1 MIQYLLGIA
10 GSSNE
15 GVNFRNDE
23 VTDFSI
29 WGGDNRA
36 LHKLGGK
43 LHAIDSFKIF
53 KSVNLV
59 NFFQFDY
66 KPDLNDLKVE
76 SKMYQTE
83 SFDCSTCY
91 NEWNFTDIKDQRDF
105 YESNTTN
112 VIFKGEV
119 QNLGSTGYGT
129 FTLHCKAELIH
140 QNEKQVKTSFMG
152 IPVSYQVEDYKL
164 LIIDR
169 FRAKNHMNL
178 VLNNAKS
185 YNSSTV
191 YIVLDIAMIAQDMSV
206 DHYNVGD
213 ILMRIGGMIGFVTP
227 ILGFFGPFLLI
238 YFLYELAKIL

>member
-1 MIQYLLGIA
+1 
-10 GSSNE
+10 
-15 GVNFRNDE
+15 
-23 VTDFSI
+23 
-29 WGGDNRA
+29 
-36 LHKLGGK
+36 
-43 LHAIDSFKIF
+43 
-53 KSVNLV
+53 
-59 NFFQFDY
+59 
-66 KPDLNDLKVE
+66 
-76 SKMYQTE
+76 
-83 SFDCSTCY
+83 
-91 NEWNFTDIKDQRDF
+91 
-105 YESNTTN
+105 
-112 VIFKGEV
+112 
-119 QNLGSTGYGT
+119 
-129 FTLHCKAELIH
+129 
-140 QNEKQVKTSFMG
+140 MG